1 MGPAPRSEMAASGN
15 ASCAGSQNHVTPG
28 ALAWM
33 PCKEQGFVTV
43 KVLAVDPSTKSA
55 RVEVHPEGA
64 ACVAAAQAAASVLRQ
79 AAQAEALQ
87 DQLPAV
93 AAAAPSEQDV
103 STEQTASP
111 SQLEK
116 KKKHKKPA
124 TEESPWMLGPP
135 AAPTAAFTDPFS
147 SRNGLRLEDS
157 SEESESEEP
166 EQSSDDASASQADC
180 GSSLAVPS
188 GAQTP
193 RRSSCS
199 DIASSVQR
207 EATAAAAAADA
218 AAAVTAAFAAQPP
231 KNVPLAHL
239 WPYVPPPMP
248 PHPVPDDSA
257 SCGSLSAAALL
268 QQLQH
273 RYLRNEIYTYA
284 AHVLLAV
291 NPYKPLPQ
299 LYSTQQILLYRH
311 WKEVARAYR
320 RSLNAEE
327 ADPTGLANASGRSTD
342 AKDAVQSV
350 INRLPGILPV
360 TSVPGNSC
368 DTNANSVAAED
379 GGEPLNP
386 WTRINSLENTTFVGA
401 AEAAAAAAAE
411 QAFKESTVRVN
422 RPPPHPFAIAEEA
435 LRRLVGSQTNQTIV
449 VSGQSGAGKTET
461 SKQLMLFL
469 THVST
474 APDKAQGLSSSDST
488 GSPLDAA
495 EPLNV
500 SEQRRRLAAATGGM
514 QTLREA
520 AELRKR
526 IVSCNAIFESFGN
539 AATRRNHNSSR
550 IGRLTMLHF
559 DSGGLLRGGSLRT
572 YLLEAARLTAHKR
585 GDRNFHVFY
594 QLLRGAT
601 DEECSSLG
609 LVRHSGAYRMLQP
622 QDSDKFLQKVF
633 SREQQQDTPQ
643 SPGQGETSG
652 EDQIPLDV
660 DQENFAAMVEA
671 LKRAEFSLTEV
682 EELLELLAGL
692 LHLSNIS
699 FVEGQSGP
707 LELQDEA
714 SQDALARAASLLG
727 LNKEELKELLRCRR
741 MRLKGDTVH
750 TQRNQQQSFSACCSI
765 IKFIYS
771 RLFDYI
777 VQRLNESAAR
787 QMRQRQ
793 QVNLGLNSQ
802 DGENAHNT
810 IGNSTKLYRLGSPGS
825 KEVKAK
831 NDLLNNSIA
840 HCQQAFTGICGRI
853 TESHQVTASC
863 AAVLD
868 IYGFECFGLEN
879 GLEQLCINYANEK
892 QQQLFV
898 QRVIE
903 EEIALYT
910 REGIANPA
918 VTAAQRRQKQ
928 HGDKDEAHHSTKD
941 KDLHETFKASLEKS
955 LFSSLPDTSVLLR
968 DLQEGVFRR
977 LDDSCRLLA
986 QGQQR
991 DDLHFWK
998 DLFAY
1003 CVSSKQDSEVG
1014 KRITSQQPQQQMSG
1028 AEQYLLFCLK
1038 GIQAVKAADAAANG
1052 QLLQHLQQEDLSSI
1066 GLVAAEQLAVQGLKG
1081 PSAASAAGKAAAGKV
1096 QERVFAVKHFAG
1108 TVLYGTDGWLEL
1120 NNDRI
1125 EYELERLVASSGKP
1139 LLRQAMEQHEA
1150 RQQLEGLSVT
1160 AAGGGQFSSI
1170 TKRFV
1175 KSVKDL
1181 SQELQGPHMQLH
1193 FIRCFIPNRY
1203 MRPDNFERKI
1213 VLQQLQH
1220 SGTLALVDILHVGF
1234 PHRMPLRSVAARLRQ
1249 SLEPLLQLRL
1259 QEQEQIVEHL
1269 RASRNHLHPT
1279 DPSAAMLNEELKEQH
1294 HMLQTLRHCHP
1305 ANVRD
1310 RTLVSATL
1318 GLLPQCRPGA
1328 FICGVSMICFKAAA
1342 YGEASELMTDPSQFF
1357 QTPKDVC
1364 RLVIAIQR
1372 LRWRVATRI
1381 LLHVHPTLL
1390 WLHRRALLMRRIKEE
1405 TVKIAVRMLL
1415 LKKLILFPL
1424 KERVKRRLV
1433 LRQGLRILEH
1443 MLMRRGFRALRR
1455 HRAAAAAAEAASL
1468 LANAERAKEA
1478 TATKLKK
1485 CPPPLDLS
1493 AVRTEAKMP
1502 EAEEELP
1509 PCQGNHPWNALFFP
1523 LNSQGQTTDP
1533 LQQDMVLHVGK
1544 GLYLLKIKEL
1554 ASSDE
1559 DQPVSEQRQDQPT
1572 LQIQAEPVA
1581 ICSAQQPSTGP
1592 QLAPSM
1598 DNHGHVGDNLGLTPR
1613 DTSGHSSPHIVS
1625 VAMHPS
1631 YSNLFLVCNSAAQ
1644 LVLLDFCGSS
1654 DPVSKEEGAREKHL
1668 DCPMRSPPTP
1678 SGEPSTS
1685 LPLLQSPSAYRAEES
1700 AQQTP
1705 RSSHTATPRRGKGRL
1720 ASPLCLEQPSLP
1732 DYLEHCK
1739 PREDKTFPSKFLS
1752 KTPIPPSKW
1761 LPRDLLHLVAGKA
1774 AHRDRHSE
1782 APSSRPPTVRP
1793 LRVSFAHPTTADY
1806 ALVLCLVQGANDNSD
1821 GATAGQLAIVLVD
1834 LITKRTAGWLPLNFS
1849 ANGLSACA
1857 RRHSVYLQRLIT
1869 LSSPEAS
1876 GSRAGSDQASV
1887 AAATPAE
1894 QGPRLN
1900 ARSRSIALSTIQMK
1914 PLWGNTWIVAG
1925 PALLALFSVNLR
1937 FLQHPP
1943 ESINGENAD
1952 HEPPLR
1958 LLWNLT
1964 SVPRLE
1970 GMSLTIADAWFTAC
1984 TYTRVAARSLSSASG
1999 AGALAQFLQQMPY
2012 GRVARSLEARMQRLL
2027 LLSTAENK
2035 VLLMQYSEK
2044 RSCVPTAAGNLVLVD
2059 QVQLTHPILQFFRQ
2073 VPGEE
2078 EHGPLAA
2085 AASPERHARLC
2096 RAFPWEAD
2104 SLMPPLQSKNGTG
2117 LQRAD
2122 SDDCVDSDGGRS
2134 NGSDD
2139 EVKCNGEVQ
2148 KDNHK
2153 LAAVKTTNRQGGTL
2167 SEDFPSY
2174 GLGMVERSSGRIIH
2188 SLDKEAWQDNEG
2200 DGKKNQGHLLAMTPL
2215 PSHPGHVASLW
2226 TTTHG
2231 ALRLR
2236 LGNEQ
2241 GEWKAFGDLDI
2252 QKDNASQK

>member
-1 MGPAPRSEMAASGN
+1 MGPPPRSEMATSGN
-15 ASCAGSQNHVTPG
+15 ASCAGAQNHVTPG

-43 KVLAVDPSTKSA
+43 KVLAVDPSTWSA

-64 ACVAAAQAAASVLRQ
+64 ACVAAAQAAASILQQ
-79 AAQAEALQ
+79 ATQADAVQ
-87 DQLPAV
+87 DQMPDVAV
-93 AAAAPSEQDV
+93 AAP
-103 STEQTASP
+103 TEQGVSGKQRVSHP
-111 SQLEK
+111 QHLGVQPPQVGK
-116 KKKHKKPA
+116 KKKAKKAA
-124 TEESPWMLGPP
+124 TEESPWMLSPP
-135 AAPTAAFTDPFS
+135 AVPTAAFTDPFHP
-147 SRNGLRLEDS
+147 RKGLRLEES
-157 SEESESEEP
+157 SEESESEEH
-166 EQSSDDASASQADC
+166 EQTSDDASASQADC
-180 GSSLAVPS
+180 DSALAVPS
-188 GAQTP
+188 GAHTP

-199 DIASSVQR
+199 EIPPVVQR
-207 EATAAAAAADA
+207 EEAAAAAAADA
-218 AAAVTAAFAAQPP
+218 AAAVTAAFSAQPP
-231 KNVPLAHL
+231 KIVPLAHL
-239 WPYVPPPMP
+239 WPYAPPPMP

-327 ADPTGLANASGRSTD
+327 ADPTALTNASCRSAD
-342 AKDAVQSV
+342 SKEAIQS
-350 INRLPGILPV
+350 ILNRLPGILPV
-360 TSVPGNSC
+360 TNVPGDSSE
-368 DTNANSVAAED
+368 TNANAVAAQD
-379 GGEPLNP
+379 GGVPLNP
-386 WTRINSLENTTFVGA
+386 WTRNNSFESRTCVGA
-401 AEAAAAAAAE
+401 AEATAAAAAE
-411 QAFKESTVRVN
+411 QAFKESTARVN

-435 LRRLVGSQTNQTIV
+435 LRRLVGTQTNQTIV

-474 APDKAQGLSSSDST
+474 APDKAQGLTSSDPT
-488 GSPLDAA
+488 GSPLCPAT
-495 EPLNV
+495 PLNV

-514 QTLREA
+514 QTLQEA

-609 LVRHSGAYRMLQP
+609 LARQSSAYRMLQP

-633 SREQQQDTPQ
+633 SREQLQDTAQ
-643 SPGQGETSG
+643 TAGQGEISE

-671 LKRAEFSLTEV
+671 LKRAEFPLAEV

-699 FVEGQSGP
+699 FTEGQSGS
-707 LELQDEA
+707 LELQDA
-714 SQDALARAASLLG
+714 TSQDALTRAASLLG
-727 LNKEELKELLRCRR
+727 LNQEDLKELLRCRR

-777 VQRLNESAAR
+777 VKRLNESAAR

-793 QVNLGLNSQ
+793 QVNLGLQSQ
-802 DGENAHNT
+802 DGENAHNS
-810 IGNSTKLYRLGSPGS
+810 IG
-825 KEVKAK
+825 
-831 NDLLNNSIA
+831 I
-840 HCQQAFTGICGRI
+840 
-853 TESHQVTASC
+853 
-863 AAVLD
+863 LD

-910 REGIANPA
+910 REGLANPA
-918 VTAAQRRQKQ
+918 VTVAQKRQRP
-928 HGDKDEAHHSTKD
+928 HGEKEEAYHSAKD

-1014 KRITSQQPQQQMSG
+1014 KRISSQQLQQQMSG
-1028 AEQYLLFCLK
+1028 TEQYLLFCLK
-1038 GIQAVKAADAAANG
+1038 GIHGVKAADAAANG
-1052 QLLQHLQQEDLSSI
+1052 QLLQHLQREDLSSI

-1125 EYELERLVASSGKP
+1125 EYELERLVANSGKP

-1175 KSVKDL
+1175 KSVRDL
-1181 SQELQGPHMQLH
+1181 SQELQGPNMQLH
-1193 FIRCFIPNRY
+1193 FIRCFIPNRH
-1203 MRPDNFERKI
+1203 MRPDNFDRKI
-1213 VLQQLQH
+1213 VLQQVRGCCRSNRSSRNRLALAGEAADSTIYSQASKNSLFLSCFASQLQH

-1259 QEQEQIVEHL
+1259 QEQEQIVDHL
-1269 RASRNHLHPT
+1269 LASRNQLQPA
-1279 DPSAAMLNEELKEQH
+1279 DASAAMLNEDLKEQH
-1294 HMLQTLRHCHP
+1294 HMLQTLRHCNLV
-1305 ANVRD
+1305 NVRD

-1342 YGEASELMTDPSQFF
+1342 YGEAAELMTDPSQFF
-1357 QTPKDVC
+1357 ETPRDVC
-1364 RLVIAIQR
+1364 RLVVAVQR
-1372 LRWRVATRI
+1372 LRWKVATRI
-1381 LLHVHPTLL
+1381 LLHVHPALL
-1390 WLHRRALLMRRIKEE
+1390 WLSRRALLMRRIKDEA
-1405 TVKIAVRMLL
+1405 VKMAVRMLL

-1424 KERVKRRLV
+1424 KDRVKRRLV
-1433 LRQGLRILEH
+1433 MRQGLRIMEQ
-1443 MLMRRGFRALRR
+1443 MLMHRGFHALRR
-1455 HRAAAAAAEAASL
+1455 HRAAEAAAEAASL
-1468 LANAERAKEA
+1468 MANAERAKEA

-1493 AVRTEAKMP
+1493 AVRTEAKGP
-1502 EAEEELP
+1502 EPEEELP
-1509 PCQGNHPWNALFFP
+1509 PCQGNHPWNALLFP
-1523 LNSQGQTTDP
+1523 LKPQGQTMDP
-1533 LQQDMVLHVGK
+1533 VQHDMVLHIGK

-1559 DQPVSEQRQDQPT
+1559 DQSVSEQRQGRPT
-1572 LQIQAEPVA
+1572 LQVLSERIA
-1581 ICSAQQPSTGP
+1581 ICSAQESHTGH

-1598 DNHGHVGDNLGLTPR
+1598 DHNGNVGDSIGLTPR
-1613 DTSGHSSPHIVS
+1613 DTSSYSGPHIVS

-1631 YSNLFLVCNSAAQ
+1631 YSSLFLVCNSAAQ
-1644 LVLLDFCGSS
+1644 LVLLDFCSS
-1654 DPVSKEEGAREKHL
+1654 ADLVSKEEGAREKHL

-1678 SGEPSTS
+1678 AGEPSTS
-1685 LPLLQSPSAYRAEES
+1685 LPLLQSPSAHLAEES
-1700 AQQTP
+1700 AQLTP
-1705 RSSHTATPRRGKGRL
+1705 RSSHTATPRKGRERL
-1720 ASPLCLEQPSLP
+1720 ASPLRLRQPSLP
-1732 DYLEHCK
+1732 DHLKYCK
-1739 PREDKTFPSKFLS
+1739 PREDKNFPSKFLS

-1761 LPRDLLHLVAGKA
+1761 LPRDLLHLVAGKTAQRQQQPQHSDA
-1774 AHRDRHSE
+1774 A
-1782 APSSRPPTVRP
+1782 SSRPPTVRP
-1793 LRVSFAHPTTADY
+1793 LRVSFAHPNTADY
-1806 ALVLCLVQGANDNSD
+1806 ALVLCLAQGANNHND
-1821 GATAGQLAIVLVD
+1821 GATVGQLAIVLVD
-1834 LITKRTAGWLPLNFS
+1834 LVTERTAGWLPLNFS

-1857 RRHSVYLQRLIT
+1857 RRHSVYLQHLIT
-1869 LSSPEAS
+1869 LSSAEAS
-1876 GSRAGSDQASV
+1876 SSTAGSDQASV
-1887 AAATPAE
+1887 AAATPAD

-1900 ARSRSIALSTIQMK
+1900 ARSRSIALSSIQLK

-1943 ESINGENAD
+1943 QNVNGQNAD

-1970 GMSLTIADAWFTAC
+1970 GMSFAIADAWFTAC
-1984 TYTRVAARSLSSASG
+1984 TYTRIAALSSSSASG
-1999 AGALAQFLQQMPY
+1999 AGPLAQFLQQMPY
-2012 GRVARSLEARMQRLL
+2012 GPVARSLDARMQRLI

-2035 VLLMQYSEK
+2035 MLLMQYSEK
-2044 RSCVPTAAGNLVLVD
+2044 QTCVATAAGNLVLVD
-2059 QVQLTHPILQFFRQ
+2059 QVQLAHPILQFFRQ
-2073 VPGEE
+2073 EPGEE
-2078 EHGPLAA
+2078 KLGSHAA
-2085 AASPERHARLC
+2085 AASPERHARLR

-2104 SLMPPLQSKNGTG
+2104 SLMPPLQSERGTE
-2117 LQRAD
+2117 LQRTD
-2122 SDDCVDSDGGRS
+2122 SKNNFDSDGGTS
-2134 NGSDD
+2134 NGF
-2139 EVKCNGEVQ
+2139 GEAQ
-2148 KDNHK
+2148 KDHHEPV
-2153 LAAVKTTNRQGGTL
+2153 AVRTTNSQGKTL
-2167 SEDFPSY
+2167 CKDFPSY
-2174 GLGMVERSSGRIIH
+2174 GVGIAERSSGRIIH
-2188 SLDKEAWQDNEG
+2188 LLDKQAWQDNEG
-2200 DGKKNQGHLLAMTPL
+2200 DGKKNQGHLLAMAPL
-2215 PSHPGHVASLW
+2215 PSQPGHFASLW
-2226 TTTHG
+2226 STTHG
-2231 ALRLR
+2231 ELRLC

-2241 GEWKAFGDLDI
+2241 GEWKAFGDLDL
-2252 QKDNASQK
+2252 QKDSGSQRQFLQG